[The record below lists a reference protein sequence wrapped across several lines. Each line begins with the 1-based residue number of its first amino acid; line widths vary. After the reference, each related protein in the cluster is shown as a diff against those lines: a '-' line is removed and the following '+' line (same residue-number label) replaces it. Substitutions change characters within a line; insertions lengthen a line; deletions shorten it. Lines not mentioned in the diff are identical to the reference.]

1 MSIDRKSKVFLATLL
16 IIGLVVGGVSL
27 GSGSSLWP
35 ADEAVAL
42 PFLPPTG
49 TLGVGQKTVAPCD
62 GPFTVESKFPSFESA
77 KVAVNLTTRIERKAV
92 PIPKPEPA
100 PEPSSAV
107 TAARVSTPAPSRSAV
122 STTGWKSA
130 KVSWYGPGFYGNNTA
145 SGMVLTESSMIVA
158 HRTLAFGTKIQFE
171 YNGHTCTATVQDRGP
186 HISGRE
192 FDLGPGTA
200 KALGFSGVGTVKYRI
215 VG

>member
-1 MSIDRKSKVFLATLL
+1 VPIDRRSKVLLAALL
-16 IIGLVVGGVSL
+16 AVGLVVGGVSL
-27 GSGSSLWP
+27 VSGFSLWP
-35 ADEAVAL
+35 ADEAFAL

-49 TLGVGQKTVAPCD
+49 TLGIGQKTVAPCD
-62 GPFTVESKFPSFESA
+62 GPFTVESKFSLDRPA
-77 KVAVNLTTRIERKAV
+77 DMTAPLVTRVERKAI
-92 PIPKPEPA
+92 PIPKPEPV
-100 PEPSSAV
+100 PEPKSTV
-107 TAARVSTPAPSRSAV
+107 TAARTSTPAPSRSAA
-122 STTGWKSA
+122 STTGWNSA

-200 KALGFSGVGTVKYRI
+200 KALGFSGVGTVRYRI